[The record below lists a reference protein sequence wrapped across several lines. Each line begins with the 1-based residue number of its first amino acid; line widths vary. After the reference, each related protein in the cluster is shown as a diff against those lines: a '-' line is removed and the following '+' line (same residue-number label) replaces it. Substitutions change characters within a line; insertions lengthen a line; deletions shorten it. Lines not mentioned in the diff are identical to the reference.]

1 MQICPLN
8 NHFISLWLSHMRKL
22 LGMQN
27 IRLKLSVFYTS
38 VYDPCWYGILK
49 MSFMENQHDFLWLVG
64 SKPGLT
70 PSPSSQVWQACQ
82 FHCQDMNLHNYS
94 VQPALVSHKGEGLQ
108 QITASRISAVREN
121 KQVISLGWESPSSQL
136 YWLLRHSPCP
146 PSTQVSPEAEP
157 EPILVQLVMESLL
170 MHHLED
176 GKGFAL
182 LFATVFPGPGT
193 APGV

>member
-121 KQVISLGWESPSSQL
+121 KQVIRSLSSCYRTFSVVPIPASLGCYFSLVNGPANFWP
-136 YWLLRHSPCP
+136 YLRSCHIDAC
-146 PSTQVSPEAEP
+146 
-157 EPILVQLVMESLL
+157 M
-170 MHHLED
+170 
-176 GKGFAL
+176 KL
-182 LFATVFPGPGT
+182 LFGR
-193 APGV
+193 